1 MANEF
6 SINFFT
12 LQIKKLLNFGTKNIH
27 IVIYVL
33 IVVLSLD
40 TLLNQTGDL
49 IGKPLKTFG
58 GIVLFITL
66 SIITMI
72 GQIFVLQFVGKKSEE
87 IRKKNGK
94 IRLMHRFV
102 SISQIYNNY
111 HICVSYL
118 RNNNKPELFAD
129 ILNANDSDKL
139 HAKYYPDGRIY

>member
-1 MANEF
+1 MN
-6 SINFFT
+6 SPLIFFT

-72 GQIFVLQFVGKKSEE
+72 GQIFVLQFVSKKSEE
-87 IRKKNGK
+87 IRK
-94 IRLMHRFV
+94 
-102 SISQIYNNY
+102 
-111 HICVSYL
+111 
-118 RNNNKPELFAD
+118 
-129 ILNANDSDKL
+129 
-139 HAKYYPDGRIY
+139 

>member
-1 MANEF
+1 MN
-6 SINFFT
+6 SPLNLFT

-33 IVVLSLD
+33 IAVLSLD

-72 GQIFVLQFVGKKSEE
+72 GQIFVLQFVVKKAKRLGKKM
-87 IRKKNGK
+87 GK
-94 IRLMHRFV
+94 
-102 SISQIYNNY
+102 
-111 HICVSYL
+111 
-118 RNNNKPELFAD
+118 
-129 ILNANDSDKL
+129 
-139 HAKYYPDGRIY
+139 